1 MKASVCLATCNRAD
15 VLERTL
21 ASIFTQCPG
30 FEWEVIVADDASEDG
45 TSEVCR
51 DYSVEYHRIDRLP
64 GYRNPAAARN
74 VAYRAARGEV
84 VICQSDDVLHTRLD
98 TIDRLVGD
106 LEPGK
111 FLIAT
116 VTNVNENGKPYG
128 DRAGKGWGDGLV
140 EYTGHRHRRPLFF
153 LGSLWR
159 RDLYAV
165 GGNDEEFIGPGYD
178 DDWFAACLVDGLG
191 LEAAYSSKII
201 GHHQHHQH
209 TQDWRG
215 VEMSRELFKQ
225 KMASGVFCSSG
236 GPWV

>member
-1 MKASVCLATCNRAD
+1 MKASVCLSTYNKAKP
-15 VLERTL
+15 LERTL
-21 ASIFTQCPG
+21 ASIFVQTPP
-30 FEWEVIVADDASEDG
+30 FECEVIVCDDGSTDD
-45 TSEVCR
+45 TRSVCR
-51 DYSVEYHRIDRLP
+51 DFPVEYHYLDRH
-64 GYRNPAAARN
+64 GSCNPAAARN

-98 TIDRLVGD
+98 TIERLVGD

-128 DRAGKGWGDGLV
+128 DRLGKGWGDGKV
-140 EYTGHRHRRPLFF
+140 EYTGLWQRRPLFF

-159 RDLYAV
+159 RDLYAE